1 MKANSKLCSSGGT
14 KKFSAGASGGVSTV
28 EEKANLEQ
36 AKSHTKVIV
45 GTYMVC
51 VLQASLPVDAC
62 LLV

>member
-1 MKANSKLCSSGGT
+1 MKANLKLYSSRGT
-14 KKFSAGASGGVSTV
+14 KKFSVGALGGVSIV

-51 VLQASLPVDAC
+51 VL
-62 LLV
+62 